1 MKKIEQILVAKISQA
16 PMLWMFCIV
25 SILFSLSFIGMG
37 IKTLTTT
44 MSMAL
49 FGISLVIFSIICM
62 TVVLSFYAKHGL
74 ANSKNS

>member
-1 MKKIEQILVAKISQA
+1 MKKIEQIFVAKISQA
-16 PMLWMFCIV
+16 PISWMLCIV
-25 SILFSLSFIGMG
+25 TILFTFSFVGMG

-62 TVVLSFYAKHGL
+62 TIVLSFYAKRGL
-74 ANSKNS
+74 ANSKN